1 MSYPTN
7 FMDMGRKK
15 LGIVVDEDTWNEFK
29 SWVKDQYGFT
39 RGVLASEVEKAL
51 KSHINSVDGRL
62 TSDVN
67 QSIPGRGI
75 DPGVTDSTHTQKR
88 SDEKDDLIDA
98 FGEHFRSD
106 EEIHRDDLE
115 TFIAG
120 KEGLKDGRQVR
131 GRITLLEGKGAI
143 ESVVKGKIYKNLI
156 LEAQKVN
163 LMDDSYI
170 IVKDYFHDNFNDR
183 TITMEEM
190 DDLPP
195 GIRKELM
202 KLDKS
207 RYNEF
212 VREV

>member
-1 MSYPTN
+1 
-7 FMDMGRKK
+7 MDMGRKK

-51 KSHINSVDGRL
+51 KSHINPVDGRV

-67 QSIPGRGI
+67 QSIPGSGI
-75 DPGVTDSTHTQKR
+75 DPGVTNSTHTQKR

-120 KEGLKDGRQVR
+120 KEGLKDGRQVK

-183 TITMEEM
+183 TITIEEM